1 MDIIFAGSPSS
12 SAEILS
18 TLVDS
23 PFNISLV
30 LTQADKRSS
39 RNKAKEPSEVAKFAE
54 SANLPCF
61 KVDTFCD
68 QTIDNI
74 TKYPCDVLVLSSFG
88 KIIPKEVLSH
98 PNITP
103 LNIHFSILPLYRGA
117 SPIQSSLLNGD
128 IKTGISFMKMVESL
142 DEGPVYDVS
151 EVEISDSDN
160 RVSLE
165 KKLVAKA
172 KLNIVDVIQKISNGL
187 QPVPQ
192 ADKNVSYCRKIT
204 KEDGR
209 INFEETAKEIFN
221 KYRAFYGWPGTY
233 FQYKDTTIKIH
244 GMRIIDLDNNDT
256 PGTIFDVTKD
266 GIHIRVYDSVIVITH
281 IQLPGKKIINSSDI
295 YNSYKDFFV
304 KI

>member
-39 RNKAKEPSEVAKFAE
+39 RNKAKEPSEVAKFAK
-54 SANLPCF
+54 SASLPCF
-61 KVDTFCD
+61 KIDTFCD
-68 QTIDNI
+68 QTVDSII
-74 TKYPCDVLVLSSFG
+74 KYPCDVLVLSSFG

-117 SPIQSSLLNGD
+117 SPIQSALLNGD
-128 IKTGISFMKMVESL
+128 IKTGISFMEMVESL
-142 DEGPVYDVS
+142 DEGPVFDVS
-151 EVEISDSDN
+151 KVEISDSDN
-160 RVSLE
+160 RISLE
-165 KKLVAKA
+165 KKLVIAAKS
-172 KLNIVDVIQKISNGL
+172 NIIDVIQKISNGL
-187 QPVPQ
+187 KPTSQS
-192 ADKNVSYCRKIT
+192 DNNVSYCRKIT

-209 INFEETAKEIFN
+209 INFEKTAKEIFN
-221 KYRAFYGWPGTY
+221 KYRAFSGWPGTY
-233 FQYKDTTIKIH
+233 FQHKDTIIKVH
-244 GMRIIDLDNNDT
+244 GMHIIEQDNDDT
-256 PGTIFDVTKD
+256 PGSILGITKD
-266 GIHIRVYDSVIVITH
+266 GIHIKVIDSVIVITH
-281 IQLPGKKIINSSDI
+281 IQFPGKKIINSSDI

-304 KI
+304 

>member
-39 RNKAKEPSEVAKFAE
+39 RNKVKEPSEVAKFAE
-54 SANLPCF
+54 SANLPCY
-61 KVDTFCD
+61 KIDSFCD
-68 QTIDNI
+68 QTINNI
-74 TKYPCDVLVLSSFG
+74 IKYPCDILVLSSFG
-88 KIIPKEVLSH
+88 KIIPKEVLVH

-117 SPIQSSLLNGD
+117 SPIQSALLNGD
-128 IKTGISFMKMVESL
+128 IKTGISFMEMVESL
-142 DEGPVYDVS
+142 DEGPVFDVC

-160 RVSLE
+160 RISLE
-165 KKLVAKA
+165 KKLVATA
-172 KLNIVDVIQKISNGL
+172 KSKIIDVIQKISDGL
-187 QPVPQ
+187 QPISQ
-192 ADKNVSYCRKIT
+192 GDNNVSYCRKIT

-209 INFEETAKEIFN
+209 INFEETAKEILN
-221 KYRAFYGWPGTY
+221 KYRAFSGWPGTY
-233 FQYKDTTIKIH
+233 FQYKNITIKIH
-244 GMRIIDLDNNDT
+244 GMHIIKIDNDDT
-256 PGTIFDVTKD
+256 PGSILDVTKD
-266 GIHIRVYDSVIVITH
+266 GIKVKVIDSVIVITH
-281 IQLPGKKIINSSDI
+281 IQFPGKKIINSSDI

-304 KI
+304 

>member
-12 SAEILS
+12 SAKILS

-39 RNKAKEPSEVAKFAE
+39 RNKAKEPSEVAKFAKN
-54 SANLPCF
+54 AGLPCL
-61 KVDTFCD
+61 KIDSFCN
-68 QTIDNI
+68 QTINNLV
-74 TKYPCDVLVLSSFG
+74 KYPCDVLVLSSFG

-98 PNITP
+98 PKITP

-117 SPIQSSLLNGD
+117 SPIQSALLNGD
-128 IKTGISFMKMVESL
+128 IKTGISFMEMVESL
-142 DEGPVYDVS
+142 DEGPVFDVS
-151 EVEISDSDN
+151 EVEICDSDN
-160 RVSLE
+160 RTSLE
-165 KKLVAKA
+165 EKLVTTAKS
-172 KLNIVDVIQKISNGL
+172 NIVDVIQKISNGL
-187 QPVPQ
+187 KPIPQ
-192 ADKNVSYCRKIT
+192 GDNNVSYCRKIT

-221 KYRAFYGWPGTY
+221 KYRAFSGWPGTY

-244 GMRIIDLDNNDT
+244 GMHIIKLDNDGT
-256 PGTIFDVTKD
+256 PGSILEVTKD
-266 GIHIRVYDSVIVITH
+266 GIYIKVIDSVIVITH
-281 IQLPGKKIINSSDI
+281 LQFPGKKIINSSDI

-304 KI
+304 

>member
-39 RNKAKEPSEVAKFAE
+39 RNKAEEPSEVAKFAE
-54 SANLPCF
+54 SASLPCI
-61 KVDTFCD
+61 KIDTFCD
-68 QTIDNI
+68 QTIDSI
-74 TKYPCDVLVLSSFG
+74 IKYPCDVLVLSSFG

-117 SPIQSSLLNGD
+117 SPIQSALLNGD
-128 IKTGISFMKMVESL
+128 IKTGISFMEMVESL
-142 DEGPVYDVS
+142 DEGPVFDVS
-151 EVEISDSDN
+151 EVEISDNDN
-160 RVSLE
+160 RISLE

-172 KLNIVDVIQKISNGL
+172 KLNIVDVIQKISNGV

-192 ADKNVSYCRKIT
+192 GDNYVSYCRKIT

-209 INFEETAKEIFN
+209 ISFEKTAKEIYN
-221 KYRAFYGWPGTY
+221 KYRAFSGWPGTY
-233 FQYKDTTIKIH
+233 FQYKDTIIKMH
-244 GMRIIDLDNNDT
+244 GMHITELDNDDN
-256 PGTIFDVTKD
+256 PGSILGVTKD
-266 GIHIRVYDSVIVITH
+266 GIYFKTIDSVIVITH
-281 IQLPGKKIINSSDI
+281 IHFPRKKIINSSDI

-304 KI
+304 